1 MNPKQPVKL
10 SKNERRVLCG
20 ILGKPTATDKELADY
35 LSMSQSTLTTIRQ
48 RLRGKGFYR
57 LAAAPL
63 MQNLGCEMLALIHTD
78 FNPMVPLEERVQ
90 KTSKVVEASP
100 EIFFSVGELQKG
112 FSLSFSKNY
121 TELGKINDAR
131 TTVFGGMQLI
141 EKEYPKEMLFPFDA
155 STIYR
160 FLNFAPL
167 VASHLGIKLPGIASA
182 DSSSEFRQ
190 SAPLS
195 LSGTEKRVY
204 HAIIKSPEASF
215 KELSATLGISG
226 KTLSLVKARLEGRG
240 LKSECD
246 NCSLGTI
253 DKSELKSHSGFLKTI
268 AIPDLKK
275 LGLEI
280 LALHIIRFNPQNPPS
295 DIVRSTLT
303 TDHDILVILRKFE
316 GLRISAYANYDEC
329 EKDRM
334 AMFRYLRGQ
343 NYVVD
348 VPFVRTF
355 SLNSVVIIK
364 DFDFAPIVKKILNTP
379 ESGARTG
386 GKRGGAAAAEN
397 RIGRRG

>member
-1 MNPKQPVKL
+1 MNPKQSIKL

-20 ILGKPTATDKELADY
+20 ILGKPTATDKEMADY
-35 LSMSQSTLTTIRQ
+35 LSMSQSTLTTIRH
-48 RLRGKGFYR
+48 RLRGKGYYR
-57 LAAAPL
+57 LVAAPL

-100 EIFFSVGELQKG
+100 EIFFSLGELQKG

-155 STIYR
+155 SVVHR

-167 VASHLGIKLPGIASA
+167 IASHFGIKLPGIASG
-182 DSSSEFRQ
+182 DSPSEFRQ
-190 SAPLS
+190 SAPVS
-195 LSGTEKRVY
+195 LSENEKMIY

-215 KELSATLGISG
+215 KELSAALGVSG
-226 KTLSLVKARLEGRG
+226 KTLSLVKARLEKRG
-240 LKSECD
+240 L
-246 NCSLGTI
+246 
-253 DKSELKSHSGFLKTI
+253 LKTI

-334 AMFRYLRGQ
+334 AMFRYLREH

-364 DFDFAPIVKKILNTP
+364 DFDFASIVRKILGIR
-379 ESGARTG
+379 ESRT
-386 GKRGGAAAAEN
+386 EN
-397 RIGRRG
+397 RE